1 METLTGQN
9 PARPSEI
16 MKPPVE
22 KTTHEEGIPSTSNYA
37 VAQKSPTIS
46 SPCANRYGNPEV
58 KARYSTHNGMPTV
71 IFKASDYY
79 GVMAEEC
86 RLTIVGKFLRTRPQL
101 EKIRSKS
108 AEKITVK
115 GNAKIGVYDYHT
127 VFLDF
132 SNEDD
137 SKSVWYRRSIEIE
150 GQPMWWRNGHRIS
163 SRRRT
168 HP

>member
-22 KTTHEEGIPSTSNYA
+22 KTTHEEGIPSTSNYV
-37 VAQKSPTIS
+37 VALKSSTIPG
-46 SPCANRYGNPEV
+46 PCANRYGNPEV

-86 RLTIVGKFLRTRPQL
+86 RLTIVDD
-101 EKIRSKS
+101 IV
-108 AEKITVK
+108 I
-115 GNAKIGVYDYHT
+115 
-127 VFLDF
+127 F
-132 SNEDD
+132 S
-137 SKSVWYRRSIEIE
+137 SGSHRSIKLIMHQIKKYEQSS
-150 GQPMWWRNGHRIS
+150 GQMVNKEKCFFLTAPK
-163 SRRRT
+163 T
-168 HP
+168 